1 MHVWGLQRPQ
11 LFQGATEVSA
21 VVFMIAGDI
30 QDGAGE
36 GTLRPGQASGTNIDI
51 TGQDHHV
58 RVHAGRHEGFEF
70 QVQIGEHV

>member
-1 MHVWGLQRPQ
+1 
-11 LFQGATEVSA
+11 
-21 VVFMIAGDI
+21 MIAGDI